1 MAKQQVRIVS
11 LSLSE
16 MITLNPLTLPAFQ
29 LASIDANNI
38 PRVRSCIHREFLG
51 AKASPS
57 LPLLLSTTDIRTPKC
72 VQILS
77 NPDIEC
83 VFWAESTQEQ
93 YRVTGKIS
101 IIPTPA
107 HPYYAQFDPFR
118 GPALTALKN
127 EGIDWEEKR
136 TESFNSMSAHMKA
149 TWCRPAPG
157 SKLDGGYEEG
167 NKWPD
172 KLPKLGEAKNEEEKR
187 NLEQALGN
195 FALMVIDPVE
205 VDFVELG
212 VVPNQRTK
220 FTREGGKWV
229 EQIVVP

>member
-1 MAKQQVRIVS
+1 
-11 LSLSE
+11 
-16 MITLNPLTLPAFQ
+16 
-29 LASIDANNI
+29 
-38 PRVRSCIHREFLG
+38 
-51 AKASPS
+51 
-57 LPLLLSTTDIRTPKC
+57 
-72 VQILS
+72 
-77 NPDIEC
+77 
-83 VFWAESTQEQ
+83 
-93 YRVTGKIS
+93 
-101 IIPTPA
+101 
-107 HPYYAQFDPFR
+107 
-118 GPALTALKN
+118 
-127 EGIDWEEKR
+127 
-136 TESFNSMSAHMKA
+136 MKA

-220 FTREGGKWV
+220 FTREGEKWV